1 MKMMFIR
8 MERQQPMILEA
19 ILAILIQRV
28 SLSKKTWTQSGPWGM
43 NDVRWGLPRSCS
55 SRTPV
60 PTPPQEASTGSVA
73 PAASTT
79 DP

>member
-43 NDVRWGLPRSCS
+43 NDVRWGLPRSC
-55 SRTPV
+55 
-60 PTPPQEASTGSVA
+60 
-73 PAASTT
+73 
-79 DP
+79 